1 MLVLETN
8 PEYWR
13 VAGDL
18 DVALRQ
24 VLIFV
29 NAHLS
34 LSKRNRVVLIA
45 MHADGKCHYLYEPA
59 EGLDAPGD
67 AETLDPIQCD
77 VGKKALAA
85 LAALPAAVTT
95 ADARKKETAPLAA
108 ALSMAMCYAN
118 RHESQRRASSST
130 RVVCVQG
137 SADHSGQYIPVMNCI
152 FSAQRARIA
161 IDACVLGE
169 HRESAFLQQA
179 AHITGGAYYKV
190 RDPHELTQ
198 RLLSVSSADADTR
211 HRFLL
216 ERNQRGVDFRASCFC
231 HKKPLDA
238 GFVCSV
244 CLSVYCDERGAC
256 QTCDADFEA

>member
-45 MHADGKCHYLYEPA
+45 MHADGKCHYLYESGSGA
-59 EGLDAPGD
+59 DGAAD
-67 AETLDPIQCD
+67 AETLDPIQRD

-85 LAALPAAVTT
+85 LAALPAAAPR
-95 ADARKKETAPLAA
+95 ADARVTAPLAA

-118 RHESQRRASSST
+118 AHETARAPP

-152 FSAQRARIA
+152 FSAQRARVVV
-161 IDACVLGE
+161 DACVLGDDC
-169 HRESAFLQQA
+169 ESAFLQQA
-179 AHITGGAYYKV
+179 AHITGGAYYKA
-190 RDPHELTQ
+190 RSPHELTQ
-198 RLLSVSSADADTR
+198 RLLCVSSADASAR
-211 HRFLL
+211 RALL

-231 HKKPLDA
+231 HKKPLET

-244 CLSVYCDERGAC
+244 CLSIYCAERGAC
-256 QTCDADFEA
+256 QTCDAEFEE